1 MAKTSGVDFCR
12 ILYFQRIFYFGGSCH
27 FCADTDT
34 RMHFQPKG
42 LFFCTARVPL
52 SSHFWAKSAEC
63 LVPGFLLR
71 EHFCVPWTRCVPTV
85 TQIPV
90 RKPESRSTPGSVCRR
105 STFELQGEERG
116 REGDQQ
122 KKQCCK
128 MLSESWIPT
137 KTQIENMIKPRREN
151 LGQDGS

>member
-1 MAKTSGVDFCR
+1 MGAAATSAQTQTQG
-12 ILYFQRIFYFGGSCH
+12 
-27 FCADTDT
+27 
-34 RMHFQPKG
+34 
-42 LFFCTARVPL
+42 CTSSQKVSSFVAARVPL